1 MRLLALSLLLA
12 AASTHAA
19 SLSGRSAD
27 GRAFDL
33 AQQRGRVVMV
43 HYWASSCAPCRV
55 QLPELR
61 ANLRGWVNR
70 HFELVSV
77 SLDAREADWRAFE
90 QLQTITQSDIARRAV
105 SIWAMAPDTRDSLL
119 RERPRKLPLT
129 LVIDTEGRVVQRY
142 EGRVPAEAWDAVAD
156 LLP

>member
-1 MRLLALSLLLA
+1 MVKVWPS
-12 AASTHAA
+12 
-19 SLSGRSAD
+19 SGS
-27 GRAFDL
+27 
-33 AQQRGRVVMV
+33 
-43 HYWASSCAPCRV
+43 
-55 QLPELR
+55 
-61 ANLRGWVNR
+61 WVNK

-90 QLQTITQSDIARRAV
+90 QLQALTQPDAARRAV

-129 LVIDTEGRVVQRY
+129 LVIDTEGKVVQRY
-142 EGRVPAEAWDAVAD
+142 EGRVPAAAWDAVAE